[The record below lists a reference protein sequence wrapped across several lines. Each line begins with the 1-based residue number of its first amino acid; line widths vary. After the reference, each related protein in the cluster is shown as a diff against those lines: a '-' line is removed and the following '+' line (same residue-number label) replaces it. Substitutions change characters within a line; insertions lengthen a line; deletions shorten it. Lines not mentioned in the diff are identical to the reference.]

1 MFKTYRKA
9 KSERPNK
16 IKRRWKDFR
25 VKRKIEKE
33 LEDHENKTE
42 MFEMQDSDYEE
53 NGRRY

>member
-1 MFKTYRKA
+1 MGKTYRKA
-9 KSERPNK
+9 KSERPYK

-42 MFEMQDSDYEE
+42 MFELQDSDYEE